1 MKEPALTKLDGKTV
15 LITGATS
22 GIGLEAAV
30 ALAKMGARVG
40 ITGRDRAR
48 TEAAAAD
55 IRGRSGSQKIDL
67 FLAEFA
73 SQSEVRR
80 LADEVRGRYDRLDVL
95 VNNAGGVYADRT
107 LSPDGIESTFAVNHL
122 APFLLTNLL
131 LDLLERSRARI
142 VNVASVAQK
151 RGKLHWDDL
160 ELSKGYFVMKAYGQ
174 SKLANVVF
182 TKELSRRIAGTGVT
196 ANCLHPGVVATNIWS
211 KAPWYVRPL
220 LKAYAAVAM
229 ISPEAGA
236 RPIVHL
242 AASPEVE
249 GRSGLFIH
257 EDLREH
263 RVNPVAEDPAVGARL
278 WELSARYVKLA

>member
-48 TEAAAAD
+48 TERAAAD
-55 IRGRSGSQKIDL
+55 IRGRSGSQKIDV

-95 VNNAGGVYADRT
+95 VNNAGGVSAARP

-131 LDLLERSRARI
+131 VDLLERSRARI

-182 TKELSRRIAGTGVT
+182 TKELSRRLAGTGVT

-278 WELSARYVKLA
+278 WELSARYVKLD